1 MTPFDDGYWEIDT
14 GVNFDPV
21 PGFST
26 VVVDHNGNPMRKRR
40 DANQTETDSENE
52 EEIEVEFGEN
62 SWSDSILARRYGS
75 DAAGDRGIAVNGKD
89 ESADRGNFLNVF
101 YNIFCRW

>member
-26 VVVDHNGNPMRKRR
+26 VVIDHNGNPMRKRR

-52 EEIEVEFGEN
+52 GEIEVEFGGN
-62 SWSDSILARRYGS
+62 SWSDSILARRYGG
-75 DAAGDRGIAVNGKD
+75 DEAGDRGIAVNGKD
-89 ESADRGNFLNVF
+89 ESADRGNFLNNGF
-101 YNIFCRW
+101 YNIFRR